1 MERRD
6 GVVSSRIPLF
16 AVRLCSLVLTSFFH
30 DARRMRHYQ
39 DATGFVDQS
48 RWPLRVRGK
57 RTLSGQLNRLE
68 YVVAFRQHLEKYAA
82 ATERRSR
89 RDCKSTAQ

>member
-6 GVVSSRIPLF
+6 GVASSRIPLF
-16 AVRLCSLVLTSFFH
+16 AIRLCSLVLTSLFY
-30 DARRMRHYQ
+30 DAGRMRHYQ
-39 DATGFVDQS
+39 DAAGFVDQS

-68 YVVAFRQHLEKYAA
+68 YVVAFRQH
-82 ATERRSR
+82 
-89 RDCKSTAQ
+89 

>member
-1 MERRD
+1 MEESNS
-6 GVVSSRIPLF
+6 VVSSRIPLF
-16 AVRLCSLVLTSFFH
+16 AVRLCSLVLTSLFH
-30 DARRMRHYQ
+30 DAGRMRHYQ
-39 DATGFVDQS
+39 DAAGFVDQS

-68 YVVAFRQHLEKYAA
+68 YAVSFWQRLEKYAA
-82 ATERRSR
+82 GKKRRFS